1 MSRGQDSY
9 DSTSLL
15 GDSRSESTGTF
26 VMLEEDGGLAD
37 GEKEDG
43 DHSDGEIGWDQGRT
57 RMPARKT
64 RTRRS
69 SSGTSVPTNTG
80 SGGLPRGGSPL
91 DLRGLG
97 ARIAVFVADMKH
109 RAKHR
114 SSRGAATPLRLRL
127 RRRSV
132 LTNHGGDSQGKIVA
146 APPTPLPLAQ
156 KLDRNRQMLRR
167 GGRRNAAE
175 LLLCQIFITSAN
187 QTRMRHP

>member
-15 GDSRSESTGTF
+15 GDSRSESTRTF

-80 SGGLPRGGSPL
+80 SGRLPRGGLSPGSTRAGSANSMSV
-91 DLRGLG
+91 RGRHEAQSDTDHHEG
-97 ARIAVFVADMKH
+97 RRHRFVFSFVA
-109 RAKHR
+109 
-114 SSRGAATPLRLRL
+114 GA
-127 RRRSV
+127 
-132 LTNHGGDSQGKIVA
+132 
-146 APPTPLPLAQ
+146 
-156 KLDRNRQMLRR
+156 
-167 GGRRNAAE
+167 
-175 LLLCQIFITSAN
+175 F
-187 QTRMRHP
+187 